1 MPSSITTMSDY
12 NEIVA
17 VNADARDADAA
28 ALSAPLDTVG
38 ALVVAMTE
46 DVDVVEVDDVD
57 DMSLG
62 VAAPTIADEVAEV
75 ERAVPVA
82 TLIVLPETVSVPP
95 IGAVLNGMT
104 KTVTVTVLALGSVP
118 MGVMEVGSVVMAVG
132 SVVLAVAEDVELA
145 TVAET
150 EAPVADVVDV
160 TEAVEDVVKDSS

>member
-1 MPSSITTMSDY
+1 MSGY
-12 NEIVA
+12 NEIV
-17 VNADARDADAA
+17 VGNADARDADAA

-38 ALVVAMTE
+38 APVGAMTE
-46 DVDVVEVDDVD
+46 DVDDVEVDDVE

-118 MGVMEVGSVVMAVG
+118 VGVIMPVGSVVMAV
-132 SVVLAVAEDVELA
+132 AEDVELVTMAEDVEWA
-145 TVAET
+145 TVAEAET
-150 EAPVADVVDV
+150 PVADVVDAI
-160 TEAVEDVVKDSS
+160 EAVEDVVKVSS